1 MKRCELKYKNFKLKI
16 NMKKEQKQQIT
27 TEPSNVLYTL
37 LCGVKH
43 FFGTIWCCIKI
54 LWLWIKY

>member
-1 MKRCELKYKNFKLKI
+1 MNKERETSI
-16 NMKKEQKQQIT
+16 NNI
-27 TEPSNVLYTL
+27 NHNWLYTL

-54 LWLWIKY
+54 LWLWVKY